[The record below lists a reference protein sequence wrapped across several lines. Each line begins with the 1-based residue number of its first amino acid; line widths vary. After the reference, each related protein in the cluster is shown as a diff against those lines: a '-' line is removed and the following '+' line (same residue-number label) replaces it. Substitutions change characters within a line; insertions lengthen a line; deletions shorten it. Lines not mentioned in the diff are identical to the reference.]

1 MKNII
6 LISLILL
13 ITSKYTMIEF
23 GKDTLFDKDN
33 TEFEFTFENS
43 GILLIYVTS
52 DSSNNIKFYLFEDE
66 HQIIINPIVKPGF
79 GSMIRV
85 NNTYSYKIKF
95 EYTNPN
101 SNDKG
106 IIWINPLY
114 NKIKV
119 NLNETYIGKFDLQS
133 INTGEDKLIYVVN
146 NAEKTVT
153 FKFNYSEKMI
163 IDSKEIQIYNP
174 FEICGREDCF
184 TDITTFEFQQGE
196 SYNIIIYINKV
207 RHGSTDYCYYL
218 PAFSFYDKDKEGTNN
233 SKFNLALSIWF
244 ISILLLIL

>member
-1 MKNII
+1 MKKII

-13 ITSKYTMIEF
+13 ITSKNTMIEF

-52 DSSNNIKFYLFEDE
+52 ESSNNIKFYLFEE
-66 HQIIINPIVKPGF
+66 ERQIIINPIVKPGF

-85 NNTYSYKIKF
+85 NNTYSYRIKF

-119 NLNETYIGKFDLQS
+119 NLNETYIGKFDLQN
-133 INTGEDKLIYVVN
+133 INTGEDKLIY
-146 NAEKTVT
+146 TV
-153 FKFNYSEKMI
+153 KMQRKLLHLNLI
-163 IDSKEIQIYNP
+163 IVK
-174 FEICGREDCF
+174 
-184 TDITTFEFQQGE
+184 
-196 SYNIIIYINKV
+196 K
-207 RHGSTDYCYYL
+207 
-218 PAFSFYDKDKEGTNN
+218 
-233 SKFNLALSIWF
+233 
-244 ISILLLIL
+244 